1 MVRDKNGKAPSKK
14 IVDEVFSTPPVLAE
28 AGKKQSKTKKTT
40 KTRSK
45 GVSFYSMVKD
55 YTPWYLLSQFCN
67 FDLIFFKAIA
77 LF

>member
-55 YTPWYLLSQFCN
+55 YSS
-67 FDLIFFKAIA
+67 
-77 LF
+77 